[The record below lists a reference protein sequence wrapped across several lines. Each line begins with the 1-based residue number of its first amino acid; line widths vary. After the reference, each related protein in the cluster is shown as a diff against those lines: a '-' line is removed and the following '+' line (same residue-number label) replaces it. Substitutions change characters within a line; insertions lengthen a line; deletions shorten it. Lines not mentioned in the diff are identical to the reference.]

1 MEFSNKN
8 KKKKNNS
15 KNNSSH
21 SSGNNSNI
29 SDENKNSL
37 NNSGNINI
45 EKNTNNNINIESSN
59 QNKQPSS
66 SDASKEKLN
75 QLKNLK
81 YIFPFLNEGQYPGKN
96 EDKTIKKYSISEYND
111 IVSSI
116 NKNKSPLNKNKYE
129 EDILEGKVNIID
141 KVIQKHMPSSNDSK
155 VISIHPG
162 LTSLSLKIDKNFNMM
177 NDIGYRLPNLI
188 ELNLQGSEI
197 ESIMDIGT
205 SFNKLEKLNVSGCGL
220 TDLSGIICFQNL
232 KELNASNNK
241 ITDLIDIEMCEELK
255 VIDLSN
261 NLLTDDNNLLF
272 LNSCPNLQKVILT
285 GNKFSSFNRDLLD
298 KNIQLIIKY
307 IYNN

>member
-1 MEFSNKN
+1 MQISSKTKA
-8 KKKKNNS
+8 KKKKNDS

-21 SSGNNSNI
+21 SSSNNSNI

-37 NNSGNINI
+37 NNSGNNNK
-45 EKNTNNNINIESSN
+45 EKNSNSNNTNQNIPS
-59 QNKQPSS
+59 QNKQQS
-66 SDASKEKLN
+66 ANEEKLK

-81 YIFPFLNEGQYPGKN
+81 YLFPFLNEESENDKSKN
-96 EDKTIKKYSISEYND
+96 YSISEYNK

-116 NKNKSPLNKNKYE
+116 NKNQSPTNTNKYE
-129 EDILEGKVNIID
+129 EEILEGKINIID
-141 KVIQKHMPSSNDSK
+141 KVIQKHMPVSNDSK

-162 LTSLSLKIDKNFNMM
+162 LTSLSLKIDKDFNMM

-188 ELNLQGSEI
+188 ELNLKGSEI

-205 SFNKLEKLNVSGCGL
+205 SFYKLEKLNVSGCGL

-255 VIDLSN
+255 IIDLSN
-261 NLLTDDNNLLF
+261 NLISDENNLLF

-285 GNKFSSFNRDLLD
+285 GNKLKTFNKDLLD
-298 KNIQLIIKY
+298 KNIQLII
-307 IYNN
+307 

>member
-1 MEFSNKN
+1 MEKSNKN

-37 NNSGNINI
+37 NNSGSITK
-45 EKNTNNNINIESSN
+45 EKNTNTNNNINIESSN
-59 QNKQPSS
+59 QEQNQKHPAS
-66 SDASKEKLN
+66 SDAAKEKLN

-81 YIFPFLNEGQYPGKN
+81 YIFPFLNEEHLTSKDEGNKMKN
-96 EDKTIKKYSISEYND
+96 YSISEYNN

-141 KVIQKHMPSSNDSK
+141 KVIQKHMPASNDSK

-162 LTSLSLKIDKNFNMM
+162 LTALSLKIDKNFNMM

-261 NLLTDDNNLLF
+261 NLITNENNLLF

-285 GNKFSSFNRDLLD
+285 GNKLGSFNRDLLD
-298 KNIQLIIKY
+298 KNIQII
-307 IYNN
+307 I

>member
-1 MEFSNKN
+1 MQISNKTKA
-8 KKKKNNS
+8 KKKKNDS

-21 SSGNNSNI
+21 SSSNNSNI

-37 NNSGNINI
+37 NNSGNNNK
-45 EKNTNNNINIESSN
+45 EKNSNNNNNTNQSIPT
-59 QNKQPSS
+59 QNKQ
-66 SDASKEKLN
+66 KNENEEKLK

-81 YIFPFLNEGQYPGKN
+81 YLFPFLNEESENDKSKN
-96 EDKTIKKYSISEYND
+96 YSISEYNK

-116 NKNKSPLNKNKYE
+116 NKNQSPTNTNKYE
-129 EDILEGKVNIID
+129 EEILEGKINIID
-141 KVIQKHMPSSNDSK
+141 KVIQKHMPVSNDSK
-155 VISIHPG
+155 VISIHQG
-162 LTSLSLKIDKNFNMM
+162 LTSLSLKIDKDFNMM

-261 NLLTDDNNLLF
+261 NLITNENNLLF

-285 GNKFSSFNRDLLD
+285 GNKLGSFNRDLLD
-298 KNIQLIIKY
+298 KNIQII
-307 IYNN
+307 I

>member
-1 MEFSNKN
+1 MQKSIKT
-8 KKKKNNS
+8 KKKKNDS

-21 SSGNNSNI
+21 SSSNNSHNSNI

-37 NNSGNINI
+37 NNSGNNNK
-45 EKNTNNNINIESSN
+45 EKNINNNINQNIQIQENKQQN
-59 QNKQPSS
+59 QN
-66 SDASKEKLN
+66 EVKLN

-81 YIFPFLNEGQYPGKN
+81 YIFPFLNEGLNQKDDDKN
-96 EDKTIKKYSISEYND
+96 KNYSISEYNK

-116 NKNKSPLNKNKYE
+116 NKNKSLTTTNKYE
-129 EDILEGKVNIID
+129 EGILEGKINIID
-141 KVIQKHMPSSNDSK
+141 KVIQKHMPVSNDSK

-255 VIDLSN
+255 IIDLSN
-261 NLLTDDNNLLF
+261 NLIIDENNLLF

-285 GNKFSSFNRDLLD
+285 GNKLKTFNKEILD
-298 KNIQLIIKY
+298 KNIQLII
-307 IYNN
+307 

>member
-1 MEFSNKN
+1 MQISNKP
-8 KKKKNNS
+8 KKKKNDS

-21 SSGNNSNI
+21 SSSNNSNI
-29 SDENKNSL
+29 SDENKNCL
-37 NNSGNINI
+37 NNSANMNK
-45 EKNTNNNINIESSN
+45 EKSANNNINNNPQIQKQ
-59 QNKQPSS
+59 QNTNE
-66 SDASKEKLN
+66 SKEKLN

-81 YIFPFLNEGQYPGKN
+81 YIFPFLNEELNQKDDNNKSKN
-96 EDKTIKKYSISEYND
+96 YSISEYNK

-116 NKNKSPLNKNKYE
+116 NKNKSPTNTNKYE
-129 EDILEGKVNIID
+129 EEILEGKINIID
-141 KVIQKHMPSSNDSK
+141 KVIQKYMPVSNDSK

-205 SFNKLEKLNVSGCGL
+205 SFTKLEKLNVSECSL
-220 TDLSGIICFQNL
+220 SDLSGIICFQNL

-255 VIDLSN
+255 IIDLSN
-261 NLLTDDNNLLF
+261 NLISNQENLIF
-272 LNSCPNLQKVILT
+272 FNSCKKLQKAILT
-285 GNKFSSFNRDLLD
+285 GNKIKHFNKDLID
-298 KNIQLIIKY
+298 KNIQII
-307 IYNN
+307 I

>member
-1 MEFSNKN
+1 MQKSIKT
-8 KKKKNNS
+8 KKKKNDS

-21 SSGNNSNI
+21 SSSNNSHNSNI
-29 SDENKNSL
+29 SNENKNSL
-37 NNSGNINI
+37 NNSGNNNK
-45 EKNTNNNINIESSN
+45 EKNINNNINQNIQIQENKQQN
-59 QNKQPSS
+59 QN
-66 SDASKEKLN
+66 EVKLN

-81 YIFPFLNEGQYPGKN
+81 YIFPFLNEGLNQKDDDKN
-96 EDKTIKKYSISEYND
+96 KNYSISEYNK

-116 NKNKSPLNKNKYE
+116 NKNKSLTTTNKYE
-129 EDILEGKVNIID
+129 EGILEGKINIID
-141 KVIQKHMPSSNDSK
+141 KVIQKHMPVSNDSK
-155 VISIHPG
+155 VISIHPS

-255 VIDLSN
+255 IIDLSN
-261 NLLTDDNNLLF
+261 NLITDENNLLF

-285 GNKFSSFNRDLLD
+285 GNKLKTFNKEILD
-298 KNIQLIIKY
+298 KNIQLII
-307 IYNN
+307 